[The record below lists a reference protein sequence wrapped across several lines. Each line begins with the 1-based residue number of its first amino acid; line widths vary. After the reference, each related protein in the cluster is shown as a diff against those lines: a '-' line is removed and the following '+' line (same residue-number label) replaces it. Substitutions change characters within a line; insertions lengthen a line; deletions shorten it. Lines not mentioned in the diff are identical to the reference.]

1 MSSPPRVEPVM
12 GAPDWFAR
20 AMEMVDRWE
29 ELHRRRLLG
38 TTDAARLAEV
48 IAAGLERAFEEGQ
61 DTPRRRR

>member
-1 MSSPPRVEPVM
+1 MPSSPRAEPVS
-12 GAPDWFAR
+12 GVPDWFAR
-20 AMEMVDRWE
+20 AMEIVDRWE